1 VTKAD
6 FFLLLDK
13 YLSAQASPDE
23 EQQLLNFY
31 ESFHEEGEWDENTMD
46 LQPQLENRMRVR
58 LLTAARAKPPAGG
71 KVRPLW
77 SKLAVA
83 VSVLACL
90 IAGAWLLLKPARPA
104 LPVVAKTLDVAP
116 GHKRATLTLANGKK
130 ILLTQ
135 QLKGQLAQQGNM
147 SIRIDSGNTV
157 AYVPTGSR
165 EQRQPVTYNT
175 LTTQKGE
182 ASPYPLVLADGT
194 KIWLDAASSITF
206 PTAFDGNERV
216 AKMTGQAYFKVA
228 HNTRQPFKVMVNGQI
243 VEDLGTE
250 FNINAYND
258 EAYTRTT
265 LLEGSIRVHRGD
277 QQALLVP
284 GQQAIVNTGVAAAPI
299 KVSAADTEQATAWL
313 NGKFQF
319 NNDDL
324 ATIMRSI
331 SRWYDVKVVF
341 KDGVS
346 DKHYLGRISRDVPIS
361 QVFQIL
367 KSSGINFTIEGNQI
381 IVTN

>member
-1 VTKAD
+1 MTKAD

-13 YLSAQASPDE
+13 YLSAQASPEE

-31 ESFHEEGEWDENTMD
+31 ESFHEEGGWDENTMGP
-46 LQPQLENRMRVR
+46 QPELDNRMRAR
-58 LLTAARAKPPAGG
+58 LLTAARAEPPAMG
-71 KVRPLW
+71 KVRRLW

-90 IAGAWLLLKPARPA
+90 ATGTWLMLKPAKPA
-104 LPVVAKTLDVAP
+104 LPAIAKTQDVAP
-116 GHKRATLTLANGKK
+116 GHKQATLTLANGEK
-130 ILLTQ
+130 IVLTK

-147 SIRIDSGNTV
+147 SIRIDSGNNV
-157 AYVPTGSR
+157 AYVPTGSHER
-165 EQRQPVTYNT
+165 NPITYNT

-206 PTAFDGNERV
+206 PTAFDGKERV
-216 AKMTGQAYFKVA
+216 VKMTGQAYFKVA
-228 HNTRQPFKVMVNGQI
+228 HNARQPFKVMVNGQV

-265 LLEGSIRVHRGD
+265 LLEGSVRVHRGG
-277 QQALLVP
+277 QQALLQP
-284 GQQAIVNTGVAAAPI
+284 GQQAIVNKEVAAAPI
-299 KVSAADTEQATAWL
+299 KVSPADTEQVTAWL

-324 ATIMRSI
+324 ETIMRSI
-331 SRWYDVKVVF
+331 ARWYDVKVVF
-341 KDGVS
+341 RDGVPN
-346 DKHYLGRISRDVPIS
+346 KHFLGRISRDVPIS

-367 KSSGINFTIEGNQI
+367 KTSGINFTIEGNQI